1 MLRKLRIKFICVNML
16 IVTMMLLVIFGLV
29 FKFTQANLE
38 QQSVSMME
46 QLAEDPFRLSL
57 PGERREDIQLPYF
70 VLQLGRSGDLLAVTG
85 GYYDLSDQDFLAK
98 IIEAAISSGK
108 SIGTIEEYNLRYC
121 RVINPMNQRLVFVDI
136 SSERATLKSLTETCA
151 MLGLLSLGVFFGIS
165 LLLARW
171 AVKPVDKAWQQQ
183 RQFVADASHE
193 LKTPLA
199 VIMTNAQM
207 LEQPEFE
214 PDQRS
219 QFVSSILTMSRQMRS
234 LVEDLLE
241 LARADSGQSREN
253 ISQLDY
259 SKLVSDCV
267 LPFEPV
273 YYEKGLALDT
283 QVEPGISLEGRQQ
296 QLRQLTDILLDNA
309 GKYSLPG
316 GPVSLRLVRQGS
328 RHCQLSLSNP
338 APEMSR
344 EECRDIFKRFYRAD
358 KARSRDGSYGL
369 GLSIAESIV
378 EAHGGKISC
387 EYAQGKANFNV
398 VLPLKQPGV
407 SGKN

>member
-1 MLRKLRIKFICVNML
+1 MLRKLRIKFVCVNML
-16 IVTMMLLVIFGLV
+16 IVTLMLLVIFGLV

-70 VLQLGRSGDLLAVTG
+70 VLQLGRSGDLIAVTG

-219 QFVSSILTMSRQMRS
+219 QFASSILTMSRQMRS

-316 GPVSLRLVRQGS
+316 GPVTLRLSRQGG
-328 RHCQLSLSNP
+328 RHCLLSVSNP
-338 APEMSR
+338 AQEMSR

>member
-1 MLRKLRIKFICVNML
+1 MLRKLRIKFVCVNML
-16 IVTMMLLVIFGLV
+16 IVTLMLLVIFGLV

-70 VLQLGRSGDLLAVTG
+70 VLQLGRSGDLIAVTG
-85 GYYDLSDQDFLAK
+85 GYYDLSDQDFLTQ

-136 SSERATLKSLTETCA
+136 SSERVTLKSLTETCA

-316 GPVSLRLVRQGS
+316 GPVTLRLSRQGG
-328 RHCQLSLSNP
+328 RHCLLSVSNP
-338 APEMSR
+338 AQEMSR

>member
-1 MLRKLRIKFICVNML
+1 MLRKLRIKFVCVNML
-16 IVTMMLLVIFGLV
+16 IVTVMLLVIFGMV

-38 QQSVSMME
+38 QQSVNMIE

-70 VLQLGRSGDLLAVTG
+70 VLQLGRSGNLVAVTG
-85 GYYDLSDQDFLAK
+85 GYYDLSDQDFLLE
-98 IIEAAISSGK
+98 IIDTAISSGK
-108 SIGTIEEYNLRYC
+108 SIGTIDEYNLRYC

-136 SSERATLKSLTETCA
+136 SSERATLRSLMETCA
-151 MLGLLSLGVFFGIS
+151 LLGVLSLAVFLGIS

-207 LEQPEFE
+207 LEQPDFQPE
-214 PDQRS
+214 QRS
-219 QFVSSILTMSRQMRS
+219 QFVSSIITMSRQMRS
-234 LVEDLLE
+234 LVEDMLE
-241 LARADSGQSREN
+241 LARADSGQSRETLEK
-253 ISQLDY
+253 LDY

-273 YYEKGLALDT
+273 YFEKGLALEV
-283 QVEPGISLEGRQQ
+283 QIEPGINLEGRQQ

-316 GPVSLRLVRQGS
+316 GPVAMSLRLHGS
-328 RHCQLSLSNP
+328 RHCLLSVSNP

-369 GLSIAESIV
+369 GLPIAESIV
-378 EAHGGKISC
+378 KSHGGKISC
-387 EYAQGKANFNV
+387 EYLQGKAIFSV
-398 VLPLKQPGV
+398 TLPLRQQGAPGM
-407 SGKN
+407 G

>member
-1 MLRKLRIKFICVNML
+1 MLRKLRFKFVCVNML
-16 IVTMMLLVIFGLV
+16 IVTLMLLVIFGLV
-29 FKFTQANLE
+29 FQFTRTNLE

-70 VLQLGRSGDLLAVTG
+70 VLQLGRSGELVAVSG

-98 IIEAAISSGK
+98 IIESAISTGK

-136 SSERATLKSLTETCA
+136 SSERATLKSLLETCA
-151 MLGLLSLGVFFGIS
+151 LLGLLSLGIFFAIS
-165 LLLARW
+165 VRLARW
-171 AVKPVDKAWQQQ
+171 AVKPVDKAWKQQK
-183 RQFVADASHE
+183 QFVADASHE

-207 LEQPEFE
+207 LEQPGFQPE
-214 PDQRS
+214 QRS

-253 ISQLDY
+253 ISQLDF

-273 YYEKGLALDT
+273 YYEKGLALET
-283 QVEPGISLEGRQQ
+283 EVEPGISLEGRQQ

-344 EECRDIFKRFYRAD
+344 EECRDIFKRFYRTD

-378 EAHGGKISC
+378 NSHGGKISC

-398 VLPLKQPGV
+398 VLPLKQPGI

>member
-1 MLRKLRIKFICVNML
+1 MLRKLRIKFVCVNML
-16 IVTMMLLVIFGLV
+16 IVTLMLLVIFGLV

-38 QQSVSMME
+38 QQSVNMME
-46 QLAEDPFRLSL
+46 QLAEDPFRMSL
-57 PGERREDIQLPYF
+57 PGEGRQDVQLPYF
-70 VLQLGRSGDLLAVTG
+70 VLQLGRSGDLIAVSG

-98 IIEAAISSGK
+98 IIDEAISSGQ
-108 SIGTIEEYNLRYC
+108 SLGTIEEYNLRYC

-136 SSERATLKSLTETCA
+136 SSERATLKSLMETCA
-151 MLGLLSLGVFFGIS
+151 LLGLLSLGVFFGIS

-207 LEQPEFE
+207 LEQPDFQPE
-214 PDQRS
+214 QRS
-219 QFVSSILTMSRQMRS
+219 QFVSSILTMSRQMRT

-241 LARADSGQSREN
+241 LARADSGRSRED
-253 ISQLDY
+253 IAPLDF

-273 YYEKGLALDT
+273 YFEKGLSLET
-283 QVEPGISLEGRQQ
+283 RVEPGINLEGRQQ

-316 GPVSLRLVRQGS
+316 GPVTLQLSRQGG
-328 RHCQLSLSNP
+328 RHCQLTVSNP

-378 EAHGGKISC
+378 NAHGGRIEC
-387 EYAQGKANFNV
+387 EYAKGKANFNV
-398 VLPLKQPGV
+398 VLPLRQPGAQ
-407 SGKN
+407 GKN

>member
-1 MLRKLRIKFICVNML
+1 MLRKLRIKFVCVNML
-16 IVTMMLLVIFGLV
+16 IVTLMLLVIFGLV

-70 VLQLGRSGDLLAVTG
+70 VLQLGRSGDLIAVTG

-151 MLGLLSLGVFFGIS
+151 LLGLLSLGVFFGIS

-316 GPVSLRLVRQGS
+316 GPVTLCLSRQGG
-328 RHCQLSLSNP
+328 RHCLLSVSNP
-338 APEMSR
+338 AQEMSR

-398 VLPLKQPGV
+398 VLPLKQPGI

>member
-1 MLRKLRIKFICVNML
+1 MLRKLRIKFVCVNML
-16 IVTMMLLVIFGLV
+16 IVTMMLLVIFGMV
-29 FKFTQANLE
+29 FKFTQTNLE

-46 QLAEDPFRLSL
+46 QLAEDPFRLSM
-57 PGERREDIQLPYF
+57 PGDGREDVQLPYF
-70 VLQLGRSGDLLAVTG
+70 VLQLGRSGDLIAVSG

-98 IIEAAISSGK
+98 MIEAAVSSGK
-108 SIGTIEEYNLRYC
+108 SMGTIDEYNLRYC
-121 RVINPMNQRLVFVDI
+121 RVINPMNQRIVFVDI
-136 SSERATLKSLTETCA
+136 SSERATLKSLLETCA
-151 MLGLLSLGVFFGIS
+151 LLGILSLGVFFGIS

-207 LEQPEFE
+207 LEQPDFQPE
-214 PDQRS
+214 QRS
-219 QFVSSILTMSRQMRS
+219 QFVSSILTMSRQMRT

-241 LARADSGQSREN
+241 LARADSGHSRETV
-253 ISQLDY
+253 SQLDY
-259 SKLVSDCV
+259 SKLVADGV

-273 YYEKGLALDT
+273 FYEKELALET
-283 QVEPGISLEGRQQ
+283 QVEPGISLEGREQ

-316 GPVSLRLVRQGS
+316 GPVTLRLSRQGS
-328 RHCQLSLSNP
+328 RHCLLTVSNP
-338 APEMSR
+338 APEMNR

-358 KARSRDGSYGL
+358 KARCRDGSYGL

-378 EAHGGKISC
+378 QGHGGKISC
-387 EYAQGKANFNV
+387 EYASGKICFSIL
-398 VLPLKQPGV
+398 LPLKQPAMA
-407 SGKN
+407 GKG

>member
-1 MLRKLRIKFICVNML
+1 MLRKLRIKFVCVNML
-16 IVTMMLLVIFGLV
+16 IVTVMLLVIFGMV

-38 QQSVSMME
+38 QQSVNMME

-70 VLQLGRSGDLLAVTG
+70 VLQLGRSGDLVAVTG
-85 GYYDLSDQDFLAK
+85 GYYDLSDQDFLLE
-98 IIEAAISSGK
+98 IIDTAISSGK
-108 SIGTIEEYNLRYC
+108 SIGTIDEYNLRYC

-136 SSERATLKSLTETCA
+136 SSERATLRSLMETCA
-151 MLGLLSLGVFFGIS
+151 LLGVLSLAVFLGIS

-207 LEQPEFE
+207 LEQPDFQPE
-214 PDQRS
+214 QRS
-219 QFVSSILTMSRQMRS
+219 QFVSSIITMSRQMRS
-234 LVEDLLE
+234 LVEDMLE
-241 LARADSGQSREN
+241 LARADSGQSRETLEK
-253 ISQLDY
+253 LDY

-273 YYEKGLALDT
+273 YFEKGLELEV
-283 QVEPGISLEGRQQ
+283 QIEPGINLEGRQQ

-316 GPVSLRLVRQGS
+316 GPVAMSLRLHGS
-328 RHCQLSLSNP
+328 RHCLLSVSNP

-369 GLSIAESIV
+369 GLPIAESIV
-378 EAHGGKISC
+378 KAHGGKISC
-387 EYAQGKANFNV
+387 EYLQGKAIFSV
-398 VLPLKQPGV
+398 TLPLRQQGAPGM
-407 SGKN
+407 G

>member
-283 QVEPGISLEGRQQ
+283 QVERG
-296 QLRQLTDILLDNA
+296 
-309 GKYSLPG
+309 
-316 GPVSLRLVRQGS
+316 
-328 RHCQLSLSNP
+328 
-338 APEMSR
+338 
-344 EECRDIFKRFYRAD
+344 
-358 KARSRDGSYGL
+358 
-369 GLSIAESIV
+369 
-378 EAHGGKISC
+378 
-387 EYAQGKANFNV
+387 
-398 VLPLKQPGV
+398 
-407 SGKN
+407 

>member
-1 MLRKLRIKFICVNML
+1 MLRKLRIKFVCVNML

-70 VLQLGRSGDLLAVTG
+70 VLQLGRSGDLIAVTG

-316 GPVSLRLVRQGS
+316 GPVTLRLSCQGG
-328 RHCQLSLSNP
+328 RHCLLSVSNP
-338 APEMSR
+338 AQEMSR

>member
-70 VLQLGRSGDLLAVTG
+70 VLQLGRSGDLIAVTG

>member
-1 MLRKLRIKFICVNML
+1 MLRKLRIKFVCVNML

-70 VLQLGRSGDLLAVTG
+70 VLQLGRSGDLIAVTG

>member
-1 MLRKLRIKFICVNML
+1 MLRKLRIKFVCVNML
-16 IVTMMLLVIFGLV
+16 IVTVMLLVIFGMV

-38 QQSVSMME
+38 QQSVNMME

-70 VLQLGRSGDLLAVTG
+70 VLQLGRSGDLVAVTG
-85 GYYDLSDQDFLAK
+85 GYYDLSDQDFLLE
-98 IIEAAISSGK
+98 IIDTAISSGK
-108 SIGTIEEYNLRYC
+108 SIGTIDEYNLRYC

-136 SSERATLKSLTETCA
+136 SSERATLRSLMETCA
-151 MLGLLSLGVFFGIS
+151 LLGVLSLAVFLGIS

-207 LEQPEFE
+207 LEQPDFQPE
-214 PDQRS
+214 QRS
-219 QFVSSILTMSRQMRS
+219 QFVSSIITMSRQMRS
-234 LVEDLLE
+234 LVEDMLE
-241 LARADSGQSREN
+241 LARADSGQSRETLEK
-253 ISQLDY
+253 LDY

-273 YYEKGLALDT
+273 YFEKGLALEV
-283 QVEPGISLEGRQQ
+283 QIEPGINLEGRQQ

-316 GPVSLRLVRQGS
+316 GPVVMSLRLHGS
-328 RHCQLSLSNP
+328 RHCLLSVSNP

-358 KARSRDGSYGL
+358 KARSRHGSYGL
-369 GLSIAESIV
+369 GLPRAESIV
-378 EAHGGKISC
+378 KSHGGKISC
-387 EYAQGKANFNV
+387 EYLQGKAIFSV
-398 VLPLKQPGV
+398 TLRLRQQGAPGM
-407 SGKN
+407 G

>member
-1 MLRKLRIKFICVNML
+1 MLRKLRLKFVCVNML
-16 IVTMMLLVIFGLV
+16 IVTLMLLVIFGLV
-29 FKFTQANLE
+29 FQFTRTNLE
-38 QQSVSMME
+38 QQSISMME
-46 QLAEDPFRLSL
+46 QLAEDPFRMSL
-57 PGERREDIQLPYF
+57 PGDGMQDVQLPYF
-70 VLQLGRSGDLLAVTG
+70 VLQLGRSGDLIAVSG
-85 GYYDLSDQDFLAK
+85 GYYDLSDQEFLAK
-98 IIEAAISSGK
+98 IIDEAISSGK
-108 SIGTIEEYNLRYC
+108 SLGTIEEYNLRYC

-151 MLGLLSLGVFFGIS
+151 LLGLLSLGIFFGIS

-183 RQFVADASHE
+183 KQFVADASHE

-207 LEQPEFE
+207 LEQPDFE
-214 PDQRS
+214 PEQRS
-219 QFVSSILTMSRQMRS
+219 QFVSSILTMSRQMRT

-241 LARADSGQSREN
+241 LARADSGRSRED
-253 ISQLDY
+253 IARLDF

-273 YYEKGLALDT
+273 YFEKELSLET

-316 GPVSLRLVRQGS
+316 GPVTLDLRRQGS
-328 RHCQLSLSNP
+328 RHCLLTVSNP

-344 EECRDIFKRFYRAD
+344 EECLDIFKRFYRAD

-369 GLSIAESIV
+369 GLPIAESIV
-378 EAHGGKISC
+378 QAHLLEDLGRVQMVRA
-387 EYAQGKANFNV
+387 YLHQGYNRSER
-398 VLPLKQPGV
+398 PR
-407 SGKN
+407 